1 MMSVISSISLLLNL
15 RGTSL
20 VISAIVFTAG
30 IVAGPPAIAQDTT
43 PPVRPPAAA
52 QDTAPPPA
60 PGDNIRFGYVIH
72 QSVDFGGHIVTQSG
86 SGAMYDTLVNIQS
99 GPRLLDSSFQMVAVN
114 PAHALLFDHLSSNS
128 FGYGG
133 DPIDGTFMNV
143 SKGRIYNFQGN
154 FRRDRQYFDY
164 DLLANPLIPPSST
177 PFVPILDSPHLYNT
191 LRRMTDVN
199 LTLAPLSV
207 ISPHFG
213 YFQNINQGPSGSTI
227 HVGAEGLLIQNVRI
241 STYVWNAGV
250 DWKPLARTSV
260 SYDEFIT
267 QYKGNTTWD
276 LAGATYNLS
285 NGTPVSLGI
294 DISSVWATPCAKPF
308 NPDGT
313 VNPTCNGFLSYIRSA
328 PTRTLFPSEQL
339 RFQSGFIRHVAMN
352 GRVMYMGTTSHL
364 NNFYENFNGLD
375 SRPGN
380 RVELETGSASARRI
394 NVNADYGITWQITP
408 TIGVSDTFDFWY
420 FRQPATNVFTQ
431 TNYAGTSM
439 LNPPGAA
446 TTTTT
451 SDYQALNQ
459 KTKVNTF
466 IAIWDLASRARLSV
480 GYRYSSR
487 IITDA
492 GGDFI
497 PIHADSAL
505 FGLVL
510 RPTALWRVNFNAEA
524 MSADNAFT
532 RISPRKLQH
541 YRMRTSYNPHPWLS
555 FAGTINILESSD
567 NVQTVNH
574 FAHNQDFSFATVI
587 NPSEKWGIDLNYAY
601 DSVYSR
607 TDECYASSAP
617 VAGAQTSPA
626 VCQQASLPW
635 QSNGFYNQPTQYGS
649 IGFLLSPMKKLHAA
663 AGYRVSAVNGQAPP
677 INIRQVPG
685 SLQSQYET
693 PYGRLAYDFTPNWTW
708 KGDYNYYGYG
718 EGTPIGPTL
727 PRSFHG
733 NIFTLAI
740 RYAF

>member
-1 MMSVISSISLLLNL
+1 MMSASISKSLLLNI
-15 RGTSL
+15 RRTAPAISVIVL
-20 VISAIVFTAG
+20 VACAI
-30 IVAGPPAIAQDTT
+30 AGPPTLAQDTT
-43 PPVRPPAAA
+43 PPPEPR
-52 QDTAPPPA
+52 
-60 PGDNIRFGYVIH
+60 DNVRFGYVIH

-86 SGAMYDTLVNIQS
+86 STAMYDTLVNIQS
-99 GPRLLDSSFQMVAVN
+99 GPRLLDSSFQMTAVN

-143 SKGRIYNFQGN
+143 SKGRIYNFQGS

-164 DLLANPLIPPSST
+164 NLLANPLIPPSSV
-177 PFVPILDSPHLYNT
+177 PFVPILDTPHLYNT
-191 LRRMTDVN
+191 VRRMTDVN
-199 LTLAPLSV
+199 ITLAPLSKV
-207 ISPHFG
+207 NPRFG

-227 HVGAEGLLIQNVRI
+227 HVAAEGLLIQNWRV
-241 STYVWNAGV
+241 STDVWNAGI

-260 SYDEFIT
+260 SFDEFIT
-267 QYKGNTTWD
+267 RYKGNTSWQLTG
-276 LAGATYNLS
+276 LNYNLA
-285 NGTPVSLGI
+285 NGTPVSLGV
-294 DISSVWATPCAKPF
+294 DISSVWATPCAAPF
-308 NPDGT
+308 NSNGT
-313 VNPTCNGFLSYIRSA
+313 VNPTCSAFLSYTRSA
-328 PTRTLFPSEQL
+328 PTRTLLPSEQL
-339 RFQSGFIRHVAMN
+339 RFQSASIPHVAMN
-352 GRVMYMGTTSHL
+352 GRFMYMGTTSHL
-364 NNFYENFNGLD
+364 TDFYENFNGLD
-375 SRPGN
+375 SRARN
-380 RVELETGSASARRI
+380 RVELVTGSANARRI
-394 NVNADYGITWQITP
+394 NVNADYGITWQIAP
-408 TIGVSDTFDFWY
+408 KIGVSDTFDFWY
-420 FRQPATNVFTQ
+420 FRQPATNLFTQ
-431 TNYAGTSM
+431 TNYAGTS
-439 LNPPGAA
+439 LLLPPGVA

-459 KTKVNTF
+459 KTKANTF
-466 IAIWDLASRARLSV
+466 IGIWDLDPRARLSA

-497 PIHADSAL
+497 PIHAHSAL

-510 RPTALWRVNFNAEA
+510 RPVTQWRLNFNAEA

-541 YRMRTSYNPHPWLS
+541 YRMRTTYNPHPWLTLT
-555 FAGTINILESSD
+555 GTINILASSD

-574 FAHNQDFSFATVI
+574 FAHNQDFSFGAAI

-617 VAGAQTSPA
+617 APGAQPSPA
-626 VCQQASLPW
+626 VCQQGSLPW

-649 IGFLLSPMKKLHAA
+649 IGFLLNPMKKLHAA
-663 AGYRVSAVNGQAPP
+663 AGYRMSAVNGDAPP

-685 SLQSQYET
+685 SLQSQYQT
-693 PYGRLAYDFTPNWTW
+693 PYGRIDYNFTPNWTW
-708 KGDYNYYGYG
+708 KGDYNYYSYG

-727 PRSFHG
+727 PRSFHA
-733 NIFTLAI
+733 NNFTLAI